1 MKVLITGI
9 TGMTGS
15 HLAEYLLQR
24 RGWEIHATVRWRS
37 NRENI
42 ALFEDRVKLHECD
55 LKDPF
60 AVLRLLDKIKPKWIF
75 HLASQSSVATS
86 WDAPRETLVNNIT
99 AELNIFEAI
108 RQLKD
113 SDSRVLIAGSSE
125 EYGLVHAHELP
136 VDETTPLRPLSP
148 YGVSKVTQDR
158 MAFQYHKSFGLDVVI
173 TRAFNQTGPRQA
185 DVFVISNFARQI
197 VEIEAGLKEPIINV
211 GDLTVKRDFTDI
223 RDVVRAYVLALEKC
237 ETGSVYNIG
246 SGQAISIK
254 QILDRLLG
262 MSKLI
267 IQVYQDSKRVRPSEV
282 PELICNAS
290 RFRRKTGWRPE
301 ISINQSLSDL
311 LEYWRTKLSSRSD
324 SLYLEDI
331 PETLIRKFQ

>member
-1 MKVLITGI
+1 MKVLITGM

-24 RGWEIHATVRWRS
+24 RDGEIHATIRWRS
-37 NRENI
+37 NKENI
-42 ALFEDRVKLHECD
+42 ALFENKVQLHECD
-55 LKDPF
+55 LKDPY
-60 AVLRLLDKIKPKWIF
+60 AVLRLLDKIKPQWIF

-86 WDAPRETLVNNIT
+86 WNTPRETLMNNIT

-108 RQLKD
+108 RQLKVLD
-113 SDSRVLIAGSSE
+113 TRVLIAGSSE

-136 VDETTPLRPLSP
+136 VNETTPLRPLSP

-158 MAFQYHKSFGLDVVI
+158 LAFQYHKSFGLDVVI

-197 VEIEAGLKEPIINV
+197 VEIEAGLNEPIINV
-211 GDLTVKRDFTDI
+211 GDLTIKRDFTDI

-237 ETGSVYNIG
+237 EAGSVYNIG
-246 SGQAISIK
+246 SGRAVSIK

-267 IQVYQDSKRVRPSEV
+267 IQVKKDSTRVRPSEV
-282 PELICNAS
+282 PELICNAA

-301 ISINQSLSDL
+301 VSLEKSLFDL
-311 LEYWRTKLSSRSD
+311 LEYWRIKLGSRSYNW
-324 SLYLEDI
+324 YLEEKA
-331 PETLIRKFQ
+331 ETVTR